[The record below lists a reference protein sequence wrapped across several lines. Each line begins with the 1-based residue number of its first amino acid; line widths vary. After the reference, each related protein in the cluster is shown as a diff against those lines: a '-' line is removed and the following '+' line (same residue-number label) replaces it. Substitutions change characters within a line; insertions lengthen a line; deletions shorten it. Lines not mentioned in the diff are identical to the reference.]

1 MKILLTTDGSGCS
14 HHAIREALR
23 LLPLRDAAV
32 TLLAVTPPPLVG
44 MDPMVGYGLADGL
57 TDTMQ
62 LERDVEATHTH
73 LVEARRILQEAGVQ
87 ATELEREGDPAG
99 TILETAKQL
108 QPDVI
113 VVGSHG
119 RGAVE
124 RLLLGSVS
132 DAVLRRWPGAVLVVR
147 PPATTGA

>member
-1 MKILLTTDGSGCS
+1 MKILLTTDGSACS
-14 HHAIREALR
+14 HHAIREATR

-32 TLLAVTPPPLVG
+32 TLLAVTAPPLVG

-73 LVEARRILQEAGVQ
+73 LVEARRLLQEAGIQV
-87 ATELEREGDPAG
+87 TELEREGDPAG
-99 TILETAKQL
+99 TILETAREL
-108 QPDVI
+108 QADLI

-119 RGAVE
+119 RNAVE

-132 DAVLRRWPGAVLVVR
+132 EAVLHRWHGAVLVVR
-147 PPATTGA
+147 PQP